1 MSYINLLTKIKN
13 AQEAEKG
20 FLKVPFSK
28 MDLAVADLLVKA
40 GYLKS
45 VEIKGKADRRLIE
58 INLKDEKAIKGVKFI
73 SRPSRKIYAGY
84 KNLKPVKSG
93 YGLTALSTP
102 KGIMS
107 NKEARQQKLGGQ
119 LLFEIW

>member
-1 MSYINLLTKIKN
+1 MYINLLIKIKN

-20 FLKVPFSK
+20 FLKAPFSK
-28 MDLAVADLLVKA
+28 MDLAVANLLMKA

-45 VEIKGKADRRLIE
+45 VETKGKADKRLIE
-58 INLKDEKAIKGVKFI
+58 IGLKDEKAIKGLKFI
-73 SRPSRKIYAGY
+73 SRPSRKVYAGH
-84 KNLKPVKSG
+84 KDLKSVKSG
-93 YGLTALSTP
+93 YGLAAVSTS

-119 LLFEIW
+119 VLFEIW